1 MDASPRL
8 TPPPTPSRRNGR
20 RANYGPRDSMP
31 VVRPEPAHPPI
42 RPTSPVP
49 EWRISAAPLPPA
61 PARPPLRATSPHAP
75 RSPPR
80 QSGPPR
86 ASERRGNDRWNHSPP
101 GNPQRFVHNTAPTT
115 SSSLRRPPLTPPEP
129 PRPAPVV
136 DPQSYF
142 PVDEKLDPTT
152 EFAFEIGSGL
162 LTEVRRLQALLA
174 ERDKALQDLK
184 EEKDDLERS
193 GDALRQALKTQ
204 EGTRCAISFS

>member
-1 MDASPRL
+1 M
-8 TPPPTPSRRNGR
+8 
-20 RANYGPRDSMP
+20 
-31 VVRPEPAHPPI
+31 
-42 RPTSPVP
+42 
-49 EWRISAAPLPPA
+49 
-61 PARPPLRATSPHAP
+61 
-75 RSPPR
+75 
-80 QSGPPR
+80 
-86 ASERRGNDRWNHSPP
+86 
-101 GNPQRFVHNTAPTT
+101 
-115 SSSLRRPPLTPPEP
+115 
-129 PRPAPVV
+129 V

-204 EGTRCAISFS
+204 EGTR